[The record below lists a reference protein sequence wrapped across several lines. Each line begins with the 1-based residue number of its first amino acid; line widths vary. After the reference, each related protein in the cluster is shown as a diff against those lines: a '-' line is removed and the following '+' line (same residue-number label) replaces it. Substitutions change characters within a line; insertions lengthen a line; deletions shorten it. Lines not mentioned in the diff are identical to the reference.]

1 MESKAIKA
9 VFDRTFNGL
18 PNPIFCHP
26 VRYFEHHGYLCEVA
40 NSASNAEMAI
50 EIERDFLRRTM
61 SPLCVFKMMFGDCGA
76 WLTVLTMDGQRT
88 SFGGHFENENEL
100 NELLEEIK

>member
-1 MESKAIKA
+1 MKTEKEIKA

-26 VRYFEHHGYLCEVA
+26 YSYFEHNGYLCEVA

-50 EIERDFLRRTM
+50 KTQRNLHKT
-61 SPLCVFKMMFGDCGA
+61 PLAILNMMFGDCGA
-76 WLTVLTMDGQRT
+76 WLTVLTKEGEKT
-88 SFGGHFENENEL
+88 SLGGHFDTPEEL
-100 NELLEEIK
+100 DELLNLF

>member
-1 MESKAIKA
+1 MKTNEIKA
-9 VFDRTFNGL
+9 VFDRTFNGM

-26 VRYFEHHGYLCEVA
+26 YSYFEHNGYLCEVA
-40 NSASNAEMAI
+40 NSASNAEMAR
-50 EIERDFLRRTM
+50 ETERQLSHT
-61 SPLCVFKMMFGDCGA
+61 PLAIFNMMFGNCGA

-88 SFGGHFENENEL
+88 SLGGHFDSEDEL

>member
-1 MESKAIKA
+1 METKEIKA

-26 VRYFEHHGYLCEVA
+26 YSYFEYNEYLCEIA
-40 NSASNAEMAI
+40 NSASNAEMAQKT
-50 EIERDFLRRTM
+50 ERQLRNT
-61 SPLCVFKMMFGDCGA
+61 PLAIFNMMFGNCGA
-76 WLTVLTMDGQRT
+76 WLTVLTMDGKKT
-88 SFGGHFENENEL
+88 SFGGHIDSEDEL

>member
-1 MESKAIKA
+1 MKTKEIKA

-18 PNPIFCHP
+18 ANPVFCHP
-26 VRYFEHHGYLCEVA
+26 YKYFEHNGYLCEIA
-40 NSASNAEMAI
+40 NSASKAEIAR

-61 SPLCVFKMMFGDCGA
+61 NPLCVFKMMFGDCGA
-76 WLTVLTMDGQRT
+76 WLTVLTIDGLAT
-88 SFGGHFENENEL
+88 GFGGHFDSEDEL